1 MAEEQSKLGEETAI
15 QKQYKEGLNYHRR
28 MGFLVNWPMYERFK
42 AGDQWPPVTE
52 RTKMLPRP
60 VFNIVEYIQNHK
72 VSSVMNENV
81 KMLFSPQE
89 FMDDATLEQMDPQ
102 LAMQAQTAQEAAEKF
117 TRYSDTT
124 WELIEQD
131 EINEEVLESASN
143 CGTGI
148 AHYYWDTSSKG
159 GIVRPWIGDMAGEM
173 LDPINV
179 FFGNPQQRKVQLQPY
194 IIISSREDL
203 VTVKQWAK
211 DAKLSKDKI
220 ELIKADSEVQDEGYD
235 RAKIEVTG
243 SEKVTV
249 LTKYWRKDGKIWLC
263 KESSGQ
269 MVMPEVDTGF
279 RCYPLAVLQ
288 WKRRKKS
295 IHGGGDAEGIIP
307 NQKAINNLMAMQLLS
322 VQLTGWPKMVYN
334 PQYINAKDLNNDPS
348 QPIVDMSPPG
358 QSTVR
363 YLTPGSVSSLANG
376 LVEAFMDY
384 TKQLSSAQD
393 AATGDMQSGN
403 LNATAIM
410 LLQKAAGVPIES
422 IKKRFYRFIKDVGE
436 IWEEFWKVKYNTSR
450 QITLKDDDGQEY
462 SEEFTGSDYADI
474 GLNLKID
481 VGPASTYSEELMMS
495 SLDKLY
501 DRDAIDLESYLE
513 YAPNNVI
520 PFKDRLL
527 KKVREQKEQAAQQ
540 QALQEQMMAQQQQAD
555 PAAEQQAQLQQQMA
569 LKQQDHANRM
579 EVEQLKANT
588 QLQQTAMRQP
598 VQSGQG

>member
-1 MAEEQSKLGEETAI
+1 MANAKASLSEDTQI
-15 QKQYKEGLNYHRR
+15 QKQYKEGLNYLKR
-28 MGFLVNWPMYERFK
+28 MGFTELWPMYERFK

-60 VFNIVEYIQNHK
+60 VFNVLEYVQNHK

-89 FMDDATLEQMDPQ
+89 FFGDSILPTSDAQ
-102 LAMQAQTAQEAAEKF
+102 LVMQAKLAQEAGEKF
-117 TRYSDTT
+117 TRYSDTV

-131 EINEEVLESASN
+131 EINEEVLESSSN

-179 FFGNPQQRKVQLQPY
+179 FFGNPQQRKVQRQPY

-203 VTVKQWAK
+203 AEVKRMAK
-211 DAKLSKDKI
+211 DAKLPKEKI
-220 ELIKADSEVQDEGYD
+220 ELIKADSDVQEEGYD
-235 RAKIEVTG
+235 RAKVEVTG

-249 LTKYWRKDGKIWLC
+249 LTKYWRKDGMIWLC
-263 KESSGQ
+263 REASGQ
-269 MVMPEVDTGF
+269 PIKQETNTGM
-279 RCYPLAVLQ
+279 RKYPLAAMQ

-295 IHGGGDAEGIIP
+295 IHGGSDSEGIIP

-334 PQYINAKDLNNDPS
+334 PQYVDAKALNNDPS
-348 QPIVDMSPPG
+348 QPIVDTSPTG
-358 QSTVR
+358 QSVLK
-363 YLTPGSVSSLANG
+363 YLTPGPVSSLASG

-393 AATGDMQSGN
+393 AATGDMQKGD

-462 SEEFTGSDYADI
+462 SEEFTGSKYADI
-474 GLNLKID
+474 GLNLKIN
-481 VGPASTYSEELMMS
+481 VGPASTYSEELMMA
-495 SLDKLY
+495 SLDKLF
-501 DRDAIDLESYLE
+501 DSQNIDLEDYLE
-513 YAPNNVI
+513 YAPQNVI

-527 KKVREQKEQAAQQ
+527 KKVRERKELAAQQ
-540 QALQEQMMAQQQQAD
+540 QAMQEQMMAQQPQPD
-555 PAAEQQAQLQQQMA
+555 PAAELQAQLQNQMA
-569 LKQQDHANRM
+569 MKDQEHQQRM
-579 EVEQLKANT
+579 EVEQLKAQT
-588 QLQQTAMRQP
+588 ALQQTAMRQP
-598 VQSGQG
+598 IQAGQG